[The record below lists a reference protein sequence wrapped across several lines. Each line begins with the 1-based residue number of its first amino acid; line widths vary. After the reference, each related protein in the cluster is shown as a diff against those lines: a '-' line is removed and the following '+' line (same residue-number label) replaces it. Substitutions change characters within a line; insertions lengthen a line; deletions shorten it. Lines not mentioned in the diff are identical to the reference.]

1 MASAAGQL
9 LVRVLDLALCGPAE
23 GRVSLQAWDW
33 PACARKIV
41 CHLEDCLRSEATPRV
56 TQALHVLTTA
66 FGHCHGLWTQGL
78 WVQLSPLV
86 ARLLEKDPVPAPHA
100 LVDLLL
106 SVARSGPWAQ
116 LLAGGGGG
124 GAARFLRGL
133 RAAITPRAA
142 ACWLLKKA
150 APSQGNPSG
159 GLKAFTLGM
168 TSGLGPGTPSTTGH
182 SCPLGVVWAG
192 RRSDAGF
199 WGLPCSSSMLSSD
212 PGLWETAAQ
221 TLSHLSPT
229 QAGPLAAGI
238 LKLQDW

>member
-41 CHLEDCLRSEATPRV
+41 CYLEDCLRSEATPRV

-116 LLAGGGGG
+116 LLAGRGWGGRCCSFPSRSQGSHHTQG
-124 GAARFLRGL
+124 RSLLAPQEGCPESGEPLRGSESL
-133 RAAITPRAA
+133 HT
-142 ACWLLKKA
+142 
-150 APSQGNPSG
+150 GNDFRS
-159 GLKAFTLGM
+159 
-168 TSGLGPGTPSTTGH
+168 
-182 SCPLGVVWAG
+182 WAG
-192 RRSDAGF
+192 HTQHHGAQ
-199 WGLPCSSSMLSSD
+199 LPT
-212 PGLWETAAQ
+212 GRGVGWTEE
-221 TLSHLSPT
+221 
-229 QAGPLAAGI
+229 
-238 LKLQDW
+238 